1 MRFCLPSKFLMLLM
15 ILALGQQFSSKTL
28 KHSPMLYNTFR
39 YSFSLQLGHKLLL
52 ACINICATNI
62 LKKIENISK
71 SYGAQPSENSF
82 LHKSNK
88 KTGKNLIIQNF
99 FKLELIKGLKQSGEH
114 VCPPTPNSRI
124 VLRTVSFVN
133 F

>member
-1 MRFCLPSKFLMLLM
+1 
-15 ILALGQQFSSKTL
+15 
-28 KHSPMLYNTFR
+28 MLYNTFR

-82 LHKSNK
+82 LHKSK
-88 KTGKNLIIQNF
+88 KKMNINITRILIFRMMGIKDLQQSGMYF
-99 FKLELIKGLKQSGEH
+99 FKKKD
-114 VCPPTPNSRI
+114 
-124 VLRTVSFVN
+124 
-133 F
+133 